1 VKTTTLMAMVLAVAA
16 GLATQARAAE
26 AAAERRSRMD
36 REVQAL
42 LGELRASQC
51 RFNRNGTWYDGADA
65 AQHLAKKYDYLRA
78 RLEKTEQFIAK
89 GGSSS
94 SMSGKAYLVQCG
106 SARKKRSASG
116 RAAAGSRRRIFR
128 AAQGRA
134 GTPATCRGTL
144 FGSAGETAAQA
155 RRPRLPHSRPWA
167 APASFETGACLESLA
182 RNP

>member
-106 SARKKRSASG
+106 GAKAVTSASWLTAEL
-116 RAAAGSRRRIFR
+116 RELRGSRRLEKEQ
-128 AAQGRA
+128 AAFEKEREEEEEREREGR
-134 GTPATCRGTL
+134 
-144 FGSAGETAAQA
+144 S
-155 RRPRLPHSRPWA
+155 RL
-167 APASFETGACLESLA
+167 
-182 RNP
+182 